1 MMVVIYH
8 ARYSPNNDY
17 KPQIKSTRSDL
28 NGSWC
33 YKTSN
38 IFLGKVLP
46 CDNKMFGFFSN
57 FQKFNAILIF
67 FPNLWKPEN

>member
-1 MMVVIYH
+1 MMVVIYQ

-38 IFLGKVLP
+38 IFWGKVLP
-46 CDNKMFGFFSN
+46 CDNKMFW
-57 FQKFNAILIF
+57 IF
-67 FPNLWKPEN
+67 FQNLMFFFFAKPLETKN